1 MLVEYE
7 GCSETN
13 AKVREALAGLEIGK
27 ELVEV
32 KKKQNGGG
40 KEVVAAC
47 QSAEIPTERFR
58 VIGVYTNQC
67 VQATVAGLI
76 ECCPEACIEVVR
88 RACWP
93 VEYQHWLRFAN
104 TKRVLLLPPRIEL
117 QYSR

>member
-7 GCSETN
+7 GCSDTN
-13 AKVREALAGLEIGK
+13 AKVREALLGLKVGK

-40 KEVVAAC
+40 KEVIAAC
-47 QSAEIPTERFR
+47 EGAGIPTERFR

-67 VQATVAGLI
+67 VEATVAGLLNLR
-76 ECCPEACIEVVR
+76 PESRVEVVR

-93 VEYQHWLRFAN
+93 SKFNYWMRFAK
-104 TKRVLLLPPRIEL
+104 TKRVLLLPASIEQQL
-117 QYSR
+117 